1 MARRYWDFAGLP
13 DGRTLQLLARTEI
26 GGTPLTDPAG
36 YAARSPDTFA
46 REIALSRVPLLLY
59 WSTRDRVISDQVDET
74 GALVT
79 QIRGWNPSAPVQV
92 IRGRWRHTA
101 EMRWSAR
108 LPGALVHFGLL
119 RRGQAIQI

>member
-1 MARRYWDFAGLP
+1 MPPATSVALAASSTFKGKSKQGLAVSLGPLHRDGTRFFRYQAKMNCS
-13 DGRTLQLLARTEI
+13 DGTTF
-26 GGTPLTDPAG
+26 TDG
-36 YAARSPDTFA
+36 
-46 REIALSRVPLLLY
+46 
-59 WSTRDRVISDQVDET
+59 VISDQVDET

-101 EMRWSAR
+101 EMRWSKR

-119 RRGQAIQI
+119 RRAQAIQI